1 MMTVMCLPHNCCFAV
16 AKALHAINAALVEG
30 GAEEVL
36 AALKEP
42 MLNIRSIT
50 DECASTYQT
59 KLLEATEEKVQKGS
73 MLCVCVS

>member
-1 MMTVMCLPHNCCFAV
+1 M
-16 AKALHAINAALVEG
+16 AKAIHTINALLVEG

-42 MLNIRSIT
+42 MLTIRSIT

-59 KLLEATEEKVQKGS
+59 KLLEATEEKAQKGRTIVFP
-73 MLCVCVS
+73 LVCPSV